1 MDSIKPLLV
10 LELPNHNVY
19 YVKNNI
25 VNYYITIP
33 KHIESTNICIELK
46 SKMSNYDMELNDEV
60 WVMENIKTTFSYI
73 DNYNIT
79 LVLPVLNKDQI
90 SILEK
95 IDNTKYEEIDKT
107 LGYVINSAYTLLKQ
121 NNKTISN
128 QIILVNNDRYKTF
141 IIWFITKYRNRVV
154 CKNLL
159 ELIQLFNANAT
170 SYKKLET
177 PVMNF
182 VVGSYNTEVDAPKI
196 DTTEPNKTNI
206 EPQKELQ
213 VSYGYASY
221 WILAIVTLLVSAVV
235 AIIAFTMK

>member
-1 MDSIKPLLV
+1 MDKLTSSLV
-10 LELPNHNVY
+10 LELQNHNVY
-19 YVKNNI
+19 YVKTNT

-33 KHIESTNICIELK
+33 KNNDNTNICIELK
-46 SKMSNYDMELNDEV
+46 NKMGNYDMELNDEI
-60 WVMENIKTTFSYI
+60 WVMENVKNTFSYI

-79 LVLPVLNKDQI
+79 LVLPILKDEQI

-95 IDNTKYEEIDKT
+95 IDTNKYEQIDKI
-107 LGYVINSAYTLLKQ
+107 LGYVINNSYMLLKE
-121 NNKTISN
+121 NNKNISN

-141 IIWFITKYRNRVV
+141 INWFMTRYKDRVV

-159 ELIQLFNANAT
+159 ELVQIFNANAT

-177 PVMNF
+177 PVMSF
-182 VVGSYNTEVDAPKI
+182 VVGSYNTEVDAPKVESKPI
-196 DTTEPNKTNI
+196 ETKI
-206 EPQKELQ
+206 EPQKTPE

-235 AIIAFTMK
+235 AVIAFTMK

>member
-1 MDSIKPLLV
+1 MESKLI
-10 LELPNHNVY
+10 LELNNHNVF
-19 YVKNNI
+19 YVKTPVI
-25 VNYYITIP
+25 NYYITIP
-33 KHIESTNICIELK
+33 KNIDNTYICVELK
-46 SKMSNYDMELNDEV
+46 NRMGNYDMELNDEI
-60 WVMENIKTTFSYI
+60 WVMENVKNTYSYI

-79 LVLPVLNKDQI
+79 LVIPILKEEQI

-95 IDNTKYEEIDKT
+95 IDNTKYEQIDKI
-107 LGYVINSAYTLLKQ
+107 LGYVINNSYTMLKEHKK
-121 NNKTISN
+121 NLSN

-141 IIWFITKYRNRVV
+141 INWFIVKYRERVI

-159 ELIQLFNANAT
+159 ELIQIFNANAT

-182 VVGSYNTEVDAPKI
+182 VVGSYNTEVDAPKVEQQKNN
-196 DTTEPNKTNI
+196 DVVT
-206 EPQKELQ
+206 PQKELE

-235 AIIAFTMK
+235 AVIAFTMK

>member
-1 MDSIKPLLV
+1 MDNKQTSLI
-10 LELPNHNVY
+10 LELPHHNVY
-19 YVKNNI
+19 YVKTDI

-33 KHIESTNICIELK
+33 KHTNSTNICIELK
-46 SKMSNYDMELNDEV
+46 NRMGNYDLELNDEV

-79 LVLPVLNKDQI
+79 LVLPVLKAEQI

-95 IDNTKYEEIDKT
+95 IDNSKYEEIDK
-107 LGYVINSAYTLLKQ
+107 LIGHIINNSYTLLTKSSIQ
-121 NNKTISN
+121 VSN

-141 IIWFITKYRNRVV
+141 IIWFTTRYKERVA
-154 CKNLL
+154 CKSLL

-196 DTTEPNKTNI
+196 EQPETNNTA
-206 EPQKELQ
+206 PQKQLQ

-235 AIIAFTMK
+235 AVLAFTMK

>member
-1 MDSIKPLLV
+1 MDKKLI
-10 LELPNHNVY
+10 LELNNHNVY
-19 YVKNNI
+19 YIKTDTINF
-25 VNYYITIP
+25 YITIP
-33 KHIESTNICIELK
+33 KKVESTNICIELK
-46 SKMSNYDMELNDEV
+46 NKMSNFNMELNDEV
-60 WVMENIKTTFSYI
+60 WVMENIKNTYSYI

-79 LVLPVLNKDQI
+79 LVLPILDEEQV

-95 IDNTKYEEIDKT
+95 IDSTRYNEIDVNIAK
-107 LGYVINSAYTLLKQ
+107 VINNSYMLLKE
-121 NNKTISN
+121 NNKQIGN

-141 IIWFITKYRNRVV
+141 INWFLTKYKSRVI

-182 VVGSYNTEVDAPKI
+182 VVGSYNNEVNAPKI
-196 DTTEPNKTNI
+196 VVKEEIKEEKDNI
-206 EPQKELQ
+206 KKNITPQ

-221 WILAIVTLLVSAVV
+221 WILAIVTIVVSTII
-235 AIIAFTMK
+235 AIAAFTMK

>member
-1 MDSIKPLLV
+1 MNKKLI
-10 LELPNHNVY
+10 LELINHKVY
-19 YVKNNI
+19 YVKTDV

-33 KHIESTNICIELK
+33 NNIEKTNICIELK
-46 SKMSNYDMELNDEV
+46 NKMGNYDMELNDEV
-60 WVMENIKTTFSYI
+60 WVMENIKNTFSYI

-79 LVLPVLNKDQI
+79 LVLPVLKEEHT

-95 IDNTKYEEIDKT
+95 IDDSKYEQIDKII
-107 LGYVINSAYTLLKQ
+107 GYVINNSYNVLKE
-121 NNKTISN
+121 NDKKIDN

-141 IIWFITKYRNRVV
+141 INWFITRYKSRVI

-159 ELIQLFNANAT
+159 ELIQIFNANAT

-182 VVGSYNTEVDAPKI
+182 VVGSYNTEIDAPTKI
-196 DTTEPNKTNI
+196 E
-206 EPQKELQ
+206 QKETEIKIETQKTPQ

-221 WILAIVTLLVSAVV
+221 WILAIVTLVVSAVI
-235 AIIAFTMK
+235 AIIVFTFR

>member
-1 MDSIKPLLV
+1 MNKTLV
-10 LELPNHNVY
+10 LELINHDVY
-19 YVKNNI
+19 YVTTDE

-33 KHIESTNICIELK
+33 KNYDSTNICIELK
-46 SKMSNYDMELNDEV
+46 SKMSNYDIESNDEV
-60 WVMENIKTTFSYI
+60 WVMENVKNVFSYI

-79 LVLPVLNKDQI
+79 LVLPVLKEEKI

-95 IDNTKYEEIDKT
+95 VDDTKYEQIDRII
-107 LGYVINSAYTLLKQ
+107 GGIINSSYNILKES
-121 NNKTISN
+121 NKKVASQVIM
-128 QIILVNNDRYKTF
+128 VNNDRYKTF
-141 IIWFITKYRNRVV
+141 ILWFVTRYKDRVA

-182 VVGSYNTEVDAPKI
+182 VVGSYNTEVTAPKV
-196 DTTEPNKTNI
+196 DVKENVKSV
-206 EPQKELQ
+206 PQKQMQ
-213 VSYGYASY
+213 VSYGYATY
-221 WILAIVTLLVSAVV
+221 WMLAIVTLLVSAVV

>member
-1 MDSIKPLLV
+1 MDTLTTSLV
-10 LELPNHNVY
+10 LELQNHNVY
-19 YVKNNI
+19 YVKTNT

-33 KHIESTNICIELK
+33 KNNDNTNICIELK
-46 SKMSNYDMELNDEV
+46 NKMGNYDMELNDEI
-60 WVMENIKTTFSYI
+60 WVMENVKNTFSYI

-79 LVLPVLNKDQI
+79 LVLPILKNEQI

-95 IDNTKYEEIDKT
+95 IDTNKYEQIDKI
-107 LGYVINSAYTLLKQ
+107 LGYVINNSYMLLKE
-121 NNKTISN
+121 NNKNISN

-141 IIWFITKYRNRVV
+141 INWFMTRYKDRVV

-159 ELIQLFNANAT
+159 ELVQIFNANAT

-177 PVMNF
+177 PVMSF
-182 VVGSYNTEVDAPKI
+182 VVGSYNTEVDAPKVESKPI
-196 DTTEPNKTNI
+196 ETKI
-206 EPQKELQ
+206 EPQKTPE

-235 AIIAFTMK
+235 AVIAFTMK